1 MQGTGVTVCRPWNV
15 WRLCLL
21 HGDGICAL
29 AYRQILEQ
37 YKDNPNSVPQKAF
50 KSVRTHFRLGTQI
63 TAAYCTTVLLKC
75 MQKSVQA
82 QLSPLKTGESME
94 YQILCLGG
102 FYFISFMLIAFS
114 IGKKH
119 FPSFFFPPH
128 WNLILKYTLFHEE
141 RSTSWKETKG
151 WCLKKV

>member
-1 MQGTGVTVCRPWNV
+1 M
-15 WRLCLL
+15 L

-29 AYRQILEQ
+29 AYRQILKQ
-37 YKDNPNSVPQKAF
+37 HKDNPNSVPQKAF

-94 YQILCLGG
+94 YQISCLGG
-102 FYFISFMLIAFS
+102 FYFMSFMLIAFS
-114 IGKKH
+114 IGKNGVFSLYSLRKCR
-119 FPSFFFPPH
+119 PMK
-128 WNLILKYTLFHEE
+128 WAE
-141 RSTSWKETKG
+141 RVDRNGQQE
-151 WCLKKV
+151 